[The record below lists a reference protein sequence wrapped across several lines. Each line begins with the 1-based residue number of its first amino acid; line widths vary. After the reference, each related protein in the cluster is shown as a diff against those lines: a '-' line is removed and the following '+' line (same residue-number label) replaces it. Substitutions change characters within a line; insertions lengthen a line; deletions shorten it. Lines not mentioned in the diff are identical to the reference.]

1 MVVCLYRN
9 ANFAFLP
16 LAAKLVA
23 IPSATLN
30 WKTVEKTDELI
41 ENINLIIKATAMGL
55 CFFISCDLILM

>member
-1 MVVCLYRN
+1 MVVCLYRS

-41 ENINLIIKATAMGL
+41 ENIDLIIKATAM
-55 CFFISCDLILM
+55 